1 MRQTEPPYNSGLLRR
16 SRYCATLPL
25 SVLLPRRIGF
35 ARAVEMSLTGQFID
49 AAEALRLGIVNR
61 VVPHDDLLATARA
74 VALDI
79 AVKDQ
84 RAVRSLL
91 GSFRRIAAADG
102 EQTVVGR

>member
-1 MRQTEPPYNSGLLRR
+1 
-16 SRYCATLPL
+16 
-25 SVLLPRRIGF
+25 
-35 ARAVEMSLTGQFID
+35 
-49 AAEALRLGIVNR
+49 
-61 VVPHDDLLATARA
+61 VPHDDLLATARA